1 VGGTRRPHV
10 RFAQQPVIR
19 RGLGE
24 RVISAPLLPFERV
37 KSTQT
42 GVIDGLGSGIPVLW
56 LGSLYVDL
64 MDFPLQAAG
73 RMFWFTRNR
82 FAGSYFFFTLASRS

>member
-1 VGGTRRPHV
+1 MGHIRPFLPFAGREESARAVTRR
-10 RFAQQPVIR
+10 R
-19 RGLGE
+19 RG
-24 RVISAPLLPFERV
+24 ERV

-64 MDFPLQAAG
+64 MARPLQAAG
-73 RMFWFTRNR
+73 RMFWFTWKR
-82 FAGSYFFFTLASRS
+82 FAGSYFFFRLASRS